1 MITTETNE
9 QYHSNDAIGSTS
21 VKSVALNSVA
31 HWFGTEV
38 KSSPAMAFGSAVH
51 ANFLE
56 PEKNLVHRGP
66 ETRRGKAW
74 TELEEGMGPDEILLP
89 VQEYHRA
96 EKAAQALHDNPQ
108 VNDLWNMHALWQVE
122 RSIYVTCPETGL
134 DLKCKPDGY
143 NERLRTIID
152 VKTCQ
157 TASPAAWQSVYGP
170 FFKFG
175 YHIQMA
181 FYLYVCGIEGIK
193 VDTANIF
200 AVESNA
206 PHAVQCFNIS
216 LLTQR
221 HGHAIMLDTLKL
233 IAEAKSN
240 GEYTTGWP
248 DWVEL

>member
-1 MITTETNE
+1 LITTETNE
-9 QYHSNDAIGSTS
+9 QYHANDAIGSTS

-89 VQEYHRA
+89 VAEYHRA
-96 EKAAQALHDNPQ
+96 EKATQALRDNMQ
-108 VNDLWNMHALWQVE
+108 VEELWSMVGWQIE

-134 DLKCKPDGY
+134 DLKCKPDGF
-143 NERLRTIID
+143 NERLRTLID

-157 TASPAAWQSVYGP
+157 TAAPAAWQSQYGP

-181 FYLYVCGIEGIK
+181 FYMYVCGILK
-193 VDTANIF
+193 LKMDTANIF

-206 PHAVQCFNIS
+206 PHAVQCFDIS
-216 LLTQR
+216 QDTLR

-233 IAEAKSN
+233 IAEAKEA

>member
-9 QYHSNDAIGSTS
+9 AYHANDAIGSTS

-38 KSSPAMAFGSAVH
+38 KSSPAMQFGSAVH

-89 VQEYHRA
+89 VAEYHRA

-122 RSIYVTCPETGL
+122 RSIYVTCPDTGL

-143 NERLRTIID
+143 HEYCNTIID

-157 TASPAAWQSVYGP
+157 TAAPAAWQSQYGP
-170 FFKFG
+170 FYKYG

-181 FYLYVCGIEGIK
+181 FYMYVCGIEGIK
-193 VDTANIF
+193 VDTAKIF

-206 PHAVQCFNIS
+206 PHAVQCFDIS
-216 LLTQR
+216 QDTLR
-221 HGHAIMLDTLKL
+221 HGHAIMIDTLKL
-233 IAEAKSN
+233 IAEAKEA

>member
-1 MITTETNE
+1 LITIETNE
-9 QYHSNDAIGSTS
+9 AYHANDAIGSTS
-21 VKSVALNSVA
+21 VKRAALNSVA
-31 HWFGTEV
+31 HLHGMEV
-38 KSSPAMAFGSAVH
+38 KTSPAMQFGSAVH

-56 PEKNLVHRGP
+56 PTANLVHRGP

-74 TELEEGMGPDEILLP
+74 SEIEDGMGPDQILLP
-89 VQEYHRA
+89 VAEYHRSW
-96 EKAAQALHDNPQ
+96 KAAQALRDN
-108 VNDLWNMHALWQVE
+108 MQVE
-122 RSIYVTCPETGL
+122 ELWGMDGWQIEQSIYVTCPETKL
-134 DLKCKPDGY
+134 DLKCKPDAF
-143 NERLRTIID
+143 NERLRTLMD

-157 TASPAAWQSVYGP
+157 TAAPAAWQSQYGP
-170 FFKFG
+170 FYKYG

-200 AVESNA
+200 AVESNP
-206 PHAVQCFNIS
+206 PHAVQCFDIS
-216 LLTQR
+216 ADTLR